1 MAKPTLTILGLDP
14 GTTSFGF
21 CVLDVFKRPRAGI
34 TLKIRKHGMILAT
47 LRNLTQPGRMRF
59 EREAFEVELDLL
71 LSEGVTHIIA
81 ERYMLRAGSGG
92 TTIESV
98 NQMLGIVFGRNFPTR
113 IIPASQWK
121 NAVHRQGGEGC
132 LEELYAEVKGAAK
145 ITPHQADA
153 CHIAYFGAWEL
164 ARKHIPQMPLPIP
177 LAQDIVAAPAKLL
190 GTSTVVKKKPKKRRK
205 PKA

>member
-1 MAKPTLTILGLDP
+1 MKKPTLTILGLDP
-14 GTTSFGF
+14 GTSHFGF
-21 CVLDVFKRPRAGI
+21 CVLDVFKSRTVFR
-34 TLKIRKHGMILAT
+34 LRIRKHGMILAT

-71 LSEGVTHIIA
+71 LSEGVSHIIA

-98 NQMLGIVFGRNFPTR
+98 NQMLGIVFGRNYPTR

-132 LEELYAEVKGAAK
+132 LEELYADVKGAAK

-164 ARKHIPQMPLPIP
+164 IRKHVPQMPLPLP
-177 LAQDIVAAPAKLL
+177 LAQDIVAAPSILR
-190 GTSTVVKKKPKKRRK
+190 GESTAVKKKPKKRRK
-205 PKA
+205 PRS